1 MSVVPTIV
9 TYKWRPITGYPLR
22 FTSEDVN
29 LLYDRMKEHYP
40 EMQRFVCVTDDPKG
54 LKKPIEIA
62 KLADLHGDLPNP
74 SWRRGP
80 KCHRRLIAF
89 SPKFER
95 IAGPRFACVDIDI
108 KPIAYLGPVFNRD
121 EDFVGWRSGRQDGKR
136 QEQFG
141 GALLMMNA
149 GARAQVW
156 ERFAADPAG
165 AVATAHAAGYH
176 GSDQAWISYV
186 LDKDREAYWTEA
198 DGVYYY
204 RKLVPKAHVIAQMRG
219 PPRRTRREM
228 RHGLPPRNGL
238 TPRHMQLG
246 YDAPNLVPKPE
257 NARLIIFSHGLHETS
272 AATRIMS
279 PWLVK

>member
-1 MSVVPTIV
+1 MTPTIV
-9 TYKWRPITGYPLR
+9 TFKWRPMSGYPLR

-29 LLYDRMKEHYP
+29 KLYSRMKRHYP
-40 EMQRFVCVTDDPKG
+40 EMQRFVCITDDAKG
-54 LKKPIEIA
+54 LKPPVEAFPIGSLFA
-62 KLADLHGDLPNP
+62 NLRNP

-80 KCHRRLIAF
+80 GCHRRLAAF
-89 SPKFER
+89 APSFAK

-108 KPIAYLGPVFNRD
+108 KPVGPLAPIFERD
-121 EDFVGWRSGRQDGKR
+121 EDFVGWRSGRANGKR

-156 ERFAADPAG
+156 ERFAKDPEG
-165 AVATAHAAGYH
+165 SIATALAAGYH
-176 GSDQAWISYV
+176 GSDQAWISYC
-186 LDKDREAYWTEA
+186 LDKDGEAYWTEA

-204 RKLVPKAHVIAQMRG
+204 RKLVPKAHEIAANRRQL
-219 PPRRTRREM
+219 PRTTRHNM
-228 RHGLPPRNGL
+228 SLL
-238 TPRHMQLG
+238 TPRHRKLG
-246 YDAPNLVPKPE
+246 YDVPNLVPKPD

-279 PWLVK
+279 PWLTRE